1 MFTKLKT
8 ISSLASH
15 FKTVY
20 ASQKPQKFLAKQV
33 RDIEVF
39 GTRHYKDGNVPA
51 EIIEKYTPFRR
62 LSKKTCTLSD
72 SKYFIEKFENDNK
85 NEIPKLW
92 SKMSEGQ
99 KVDFIVKNRYE
110 KLVSNKIMNNI
121 SKSRVEEAF
130 GLTTDGQIRYYG
142 NYHSSRHCPGA
153 ENSNLISIHNHPIQF
168 GIDYTKE
175 EYKAINQSFHPFSQN
190 DILHSIKRPKAYVV
204 DMNRNKYS
212 LIPNKKLQNPYT
224 LDDYIN
230 ELSVDL
236 TNITSKNINK
246 HSNISDAI
254 KYSRLGYISRIKQ
267 DGHEIK
273 QINLFDT

>member
-15 FKTVY
+15 FKAVY

-39 GTRHYKDGNVPA
+39 GMRHYKDGNIPA

-72 SKYFIEKFENDNK
+72 SKDFIKKFENENK

-92 SKMSEGQ
+92 PKMSEGQ
-99 KVDFIVKNRYE
+99 KIDFIVKNRYE
-110 KLVSNKIMNNI
+110 KLVSNKIMNDI

-130 GLTTDGQIRYYG
+130 GITTDGQLRYYG
-142 NYHSSRHCPGA
+142 NSHSSRHCPGA
-153 ENSNLISIHNHPIQF
+153 ENNNLISIHNHPIQF
-168 GIDYTKE
+168 GVDYTKE
-175 EYKAINQSFHPFSQN
+175 EYKAINQSFHPFSQS

-204 DMNRNKYS
+204 DMNGNKYS

-224 LDDYIN
+224 LDNYIN
-230 ELSVDL
+230 ELSADL

-246 HSNISDAI
+246 YSNISNAI

-273 QINLFDT
+273 QLNLFAT

>member
-8 ISSLASH
+8 ISSLASY
-15 FKTVY
+15 FKNVY

-33 RDIEVF
+33 QDIEIF
-39 GTRHYKDGNVPA
+39 GTRHYMDGNVPA

-72 SKYFIEKFENDNK
+72 SKYFIKKFESENK

-99 KVDFIVKNRYE
+99 KIDFIVKNRYE
-110 KLVSNKIMNNI
+110 KLVSNKIMNDI

-142 NYHSSRHCPGA
+142 NCHSSRHCPGA
-153 ENSNLISIHNHPIQF
+153 ENNNLISIHNHPIQF

-175 EYKAINQSFHPFSQN
+175 EYKAINQSFHPFSQS
-190 DILHSIKRPKAYVV
+190 DIIHSIKRPKAYVV
-204 DMNRNKYS
+204 DMNGNKYS
-212 LIPNKKLQNPYT
+212 LIPNKKLQNHYK
-224 LDDYIN
+224 LDNYID

-246 HSNISDAI
+246 YSNITDAI
-254 KYSRLGYISRIKQ
+254 KYSRLGYINRIKK

-273 QINLFDT
+273 QLNLFDT